1 MFEQY
6 PDLTILVFLIGVVA
20 GIVLILLTNKLRSGS
35 ASPVKLKKE
44 MDDYQDKVD
53 AHFAETSQKFK
64 QMTNQYQDLYQH
76 LAEGATTLCRPDAIA
91 AELIEDSS
99 ALGRKPAI
107 EQKAKPD
114 QAVAGKETDKKPT
127 NKEEPSAKEK
137 SLAKEKPIA
146 QQKPEVKDK
155 KTANDSDIEAKIQ
168 ADIEKLKTQQ
178 KPSKS

>member
-6 PDLTILVFLIGVVA
+6 PDLTILVFLIGVVV
-20 GIVLILLTNKLRSGS
+20 GIILILLTNKLRSGS

-44 MDDYQDKVD
+44 MNEYQDKVD

-99 ALGRKPAI
+99 ALRRKPAI
-107 EQKAKPD
+107 EQKADSTKG
-114 QAVAGKETDKKPT
+114 AV
-127 NKEEPSAKEK
+127 NKEADKEPVT
-137 SLAKEKPIA
+137 KEKPLA
-146 QQKPEVKDK
+146 QEKPVVKES
-155 KTANDSDIEAKIQ
+155 KTEIKSDVDAKIEA
-168 ADIEKLKTQQ
+168 DIAKLKTEQ
-178 KPSKS
+178 KSAKT